1 MISVC
6 NIVLFRFRTGAAL
19 AFIQEP
25 ESQGG
30 LQKIQAY
37 GSLAKK
43 KNQQLPVHN
52 GLESDGRANFQRHNS
67 VSGISLDSCRLH

>member
-6 NIVLFRFRTGAAL
+6 NIVLFCFRTGAGL

-25 ESQGG
+25 ESPGG
-30 LQKIQAY
+30 LQKVQAY

-43 KNQQLPVHN
+43 KNKQLPLHHGV
-52 GLESDGRANFQRHNS
+52 ESDGRANFQRHNS